1 MQVCFD
7 EEVVASDGRAWCA
20 DTKAGVGGK
29 EWHLRF
35 WAGARGEGGGNNGS
49 ICVAWVGVK

>member
-7 EEVVASDGRAWCA
+7 EVAASDGRAWCA
-20 DTKAGVGGK
+20 DTIAGIGGK
-29 EWHLRF
+29 EWHFRF
-35 WAGARGEGGGNNGS
+35 WASGRGEGGGNNGS